1 MSDYLDALVDFVD
14 GTRLAGHCEVM
25 AGRIHASALAVDEA
39 ADMRGFAGSPGI

>member
-1 MSDYLDALVDFVD
+1 MAPMSDYLDALDDFVD

-25 AGRIHASALAVDEA
+25 RGEPSNPLDEA